1 MGELIFLAILAVV
14 GGLCY
19 AETTTY
25 TIATYDRT
33 GGPAMYPQLILILLF
48 VALAIRAVQVLLSKE
63 KPKFKWFTLFQGPRC
78 IFFIAFVLFVVLME
92 PLGFVVDATLFMSAT
107 SFYLYYKTTGDKSLG
122 GAKVIVTRV
131 LLFAFFDVAVFLFFS
146 SVLNVAVPEG
156 ILSFLA

>member
-14 GGLCY
+14 GALCY
-19 AETTTY
+19 GETLTY
-25 TIATYDRT
+25 SVSQFDRT

-48 VALAIRAVQVLLSKE
+48 VALVIRAVQILLTKE

-78 IFFIAFVLFVVLME
+78 VFFLAFVLFVVLME
-92 PLGFVVDATLFMSAT
+92 PLGFVIDATLFMSIT
-107 SFYLYYKTTGDKSLG
+107 SFYLYYKTTGDKTLG

-131 LLFAFFDVAVFLFFS
+131 LLFAVFDVAVFLFFS